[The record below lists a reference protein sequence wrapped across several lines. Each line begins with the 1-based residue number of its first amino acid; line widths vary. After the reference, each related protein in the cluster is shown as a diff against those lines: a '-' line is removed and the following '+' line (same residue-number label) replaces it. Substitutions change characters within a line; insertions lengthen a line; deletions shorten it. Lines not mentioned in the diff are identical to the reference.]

1 MTTAGKAAD
10 AYALELAPP
19 DISAWRAG
27 NTGIDHVL
35 RFASAEP
42 GPHVLLTALVHGNEL
57 CGAIALDWL
66 LRRRIGPRRG
76 TLTLAFCNVAAF
88 ARFDAADPVASR
100 FVDEDFNRV
109 WGLDVLEGSRDTVET
124 RRARALRPVVDAA
137 DYLLDIHSM
146 QHPTAPLMLCGPL
159 AKGRTWARRIGFPEM
174 VVADAGHAAGKRMR
188 DYGAFGDPASPRNA
202 LLVECGQHW
211 ERSSAD
217 VAIETM
223 LRVLVDLRTI
233 DPGDAAPHLPRAPRP
248 PARVIEV
255 TDAVTVRGEDFAFV
269 ADYRGMEVVERA
281 GTVIA
286 HDGGVPVATPHDRC
300 VLIMPSRR
308 LRPGQTAVRLGR
320 FVD

>member
-1 MTTAGKAAD
+1 MTSPGKANG

-66 LRRRIGPRRG
+66 LRRRIEPRRG

-88 ARFDAADPVASR
+88 ARFDPADPVASR
-100 FVDEDFNRV
+100 FVEEDFNRV

-137 DYLLDIHSM
+137 DYLLDIHTM

-159 AKGRTWARRIGFPEM
+159 AKGRTWARRVGFPEM

-211 ERSSAD
+211 ERSSAE

-223 LRVLVDLRTI
+223 LRVLVDLRTF
-233 DPGDAAPHLPRAPRP
+233 DPGDAAGYLPRAPRP
-248 PARVIEV
+248 PAGVIEV
-255 TDAVTVRGEDFAFV
+255 TDAITVRGDEFAFV
-269 ADYRGMEVVERA
+269 AEYRGMEVVERA

>member
-1 MTTAGKAAD
+1 MSD
-10 AYALELAPP
+10 PNAYTVEISAP
-19 DISAWRAG
+19 DISPWRQG
-27 NTGIDHVL
+27 NTGIEYGTTIDSGK
-35 RFASAEP
+35 A
-42 GPHVLLTALVHGNEL
+42 GPHVLLTALAHGNEI
-57 CGAIALDWL
+57 CGAIVLDEL
-66 LRRRIGPRRG
+66 LRSDIRPLHGK
-76 TLTLAFCNVAAF
+76 LTLLFCNVSAF
-88 ARFDAADPVASR
+88 ELFDLANPEASR
-100 FVDEDFNRV
+100 WVEEDFNRV
-109 WGLDVLEGSRDTVET
+109 WTAGVLDGPRDSVDL
-124 RRARALRPVVDAA
+124 RRARIIRPLVDAA
-137 DYLLDIHSM
+137 DLLLDIHSM
-146 QHPTAPLMLCGPL
+146 QHPSDPLLLAGPL
-159 AKGRTWARRIGFPEM
+159 AKGRTWARRVGFPGM

-211 ERSSAD
+211 ERASAE

-233 DPGDAAPHLPRAPRP
+233 DPADAAPHLPGAPRP

-255 TDAVTVRGEDFAFV
+255 TDAVTVRSDDFAFV

>member
-1 MTTAGKAAD
+1 MTSPGKAND

-19 DISAWRAG
+19 DISAWRTG

-66 LRRRIGPRRG
+66 LRRRIEPRRG

-88 ARFDAADPVASR
+88 ARFDPADPVASR

-109 WGLDVLEGSRDTVET
+109 WGLDVLEGNRDTVET

-174 VVADAGHAAGKRMR
+174 VVADAGHAAGRRMR

-211 ERSSAD
+211 ERASAE

-233 DPGDAAPHLPRAPRP
+233 DPADAAAHLPRAPRP

-255 TDAVTVRGEDFAFV
+255 TDAVTVRSEDFAFV

>member
-1 MTTAGKAAD
+1 MTSPGKANG

-66 LRRRIGPRRG
+66 LRRRIEPRRG

-88 ARFDAADPVASR
+88 ARFDPADPVASR
-100 FVDEDFNRV
+100 FVEEDFNRV

-159 AKGRTWARRIGFPEM
+159 AKGRTWARRVGFPEM

-211 ERSSAD
+211 ERSSAE

-233 DPGDAAPHLPRAPRP
+233 DPGDAAGYLPRAPQP

-255 TDAVTVRGEDFAFV
+255 TDAITVRGDEFAFV
-269 ADYRGMEVVERA
+269 AEYRGMEVVERA

>member
-1 MTTAGKAAD
+1 MTMPATD

-19 DISAWRAG
+19 DISAWRVG
-27 NTGIDHVL
+27 NVGIDHVL

-66 LRRRIGPRRG
+66 LRRRIEPRRG

-88 ARFDAADPVASR
+88 ARFDPADPVASR

-109 WGLDVLEGSRDTVET
+109 WGLDVLDGSRDTVET

-159 AKGRTWARRIGFPEM
+159 AKGRTWARRVGFPEM
-174 VVADAGHAAGKRMR
+174 IVADAGHAAGKRMR

-211 ERSSAD
+211 ERASAE

-233 DPGDAAPHLPRAPRP
+233 DPADAAPHLPGTPRP

-255 TDAVTVRGEDFAFV
+255 TDAVTVRSDDFAFV

-286 HDGGVPVATPHDRC
+286 HDGGAPVATPHDRC